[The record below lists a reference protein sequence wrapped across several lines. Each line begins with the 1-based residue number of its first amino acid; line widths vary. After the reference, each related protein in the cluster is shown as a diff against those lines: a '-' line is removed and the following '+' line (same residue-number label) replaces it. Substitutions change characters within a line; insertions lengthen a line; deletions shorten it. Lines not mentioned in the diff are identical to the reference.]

1 LLRCLIDKVV
11 VHRLAP
17 DRVHCRVVW
26 KGGETTCVDLPVT
39 CNSWARLS
47 GSKEMEAMILKLARR
62 GQSDE
67 AIAAH
72 LTQEGYRSALPGVA
86 PVVSLPAVQVAQPRA
101 QGSSTGPCYR
111 FMASGDVQDL
121 PGSWGIL
128 VCLRPALRPRQDRL
142 DRPYD
147 EVGAAPAVTK
157 TRTPTTKISGL
168 NHTALALAVYASSRP
183 LLHEDARLASRC
195 WPLYGTGLVTRRI
208 P

>member
-1 LLRCLIDKVV
+1 
-11 VHRLAP
+11 
-17 DRVHCRVVW
+17 
-26 KGGETTCVDLPVT
+26 
-39 CNSWARLS
+39 
-47 GSKEMEAMILKLARR
+47 
-62 GQSDE
+62 
-67 AIAAH
+67 
-72 LTQEGYRSALPGVA
+72 
-86 PVVSLPAVQVAQPRA
+86 
-101 QGSSTGPCYR
+101 
-111 FMASGDVQDL
+111 
-121 PGSWGIL
+121 SWGIL

-208 P
+208 PTKGFELLLTSLPPFPGFPGAMSVHFSLDGSGPSARALDEL

>member
-1 LLRCLIDKVV
+1 REVNPISGERFARSAIRC
-11 VHRLAP
+11 
-17 DRVHCRVVW
+17 CN
-26 KGGETTCVDLPVT
+26 VDT
-39 CNSWARLS
+39 FS
-47 GSKEMEAMILKLARR
+47 GSCAPGMFPSNESITWHPLPSPGSSREKFPCFSGTMECSDVLRPSRR
-62 GQSDE
+62 
-67 AIAAH
+67 A
-72 LTQEGYRSALPGVA
+72 
-86 PVVSLPAVQVAQPRA
+86 SLPAVQVAQPRA

-195 WPLYGTGLVTRRI
+195 W
-208 P
+208 